1 MSDNN
6 IIKKKVEEEEISN
19 SEIYSE
25 KTEKKS
31 DKEEKK
37 EENSEIKPEN
47 ESSEKA
53 DKKENNENNENI
65 EVSEANNNNNESNPN
80 VENDEIEI
88 EVMDRGMNTDELS
101 ERELNRLINEN
112 KELLEEN
119 NNDQSICHVE
129 HDTKTDITP
138 NKRALMEELTK
149 NDEVYNVLLQSN
161 NELNTKIQMS
171 CKKYQDII
179 NKIEEKKSENIERKL
194 TLKIKELEKE
204 IKANNSETERYKK
217 LIEQLKDKIEFQE
230 NIERASNLQKYL
242 KQETL
247 KNKELKD
254 RLNALI
260 KINKYQAKYMEN
272 YDKKHKTQEKVEQL
286 KNEIQQNKNLIKE
299 YSNKY
304 LKLDKFT
311 KIAHEKILSVKM
323 YVKKII
329 QEPKVEEKK
338 IFTNEET
345 KDTLGIITNL
355 RTQIINKR
363 KELNEI
369 QKESEMKIHELL
381 VKNKQIELEFIEN
394 EKINKNLIFRKN
406 ELNKQ
411 LKLMNEKNKNKPII
425 KKINLQPIIEENVK
439 NLNKENDENLVASEN
454 KNSKNS
460 KEKEG
465 SSNRTKDNKSD
476 GQSEEK
482 KSTKRKKRKKSI
494 EKEEEKKE
502 EVKAEEKKENAKED
516 IKKEEKKEKAKEDIK
531 KEEKKEVK
539 KEEKP
544 KEEIKKNVKIEDKK
558 VKSKKK
564 KVKK

>member
-272 YDKKHKTQEKVEQL
+272 YDKKHKTQEKLEQL
-286 KNEIQQNKNLIKE
+286 KNEIQQNKNSIKE

-304 LKLDKFT
+304 LKLDKYT
-311 KIAHEKILSVKM
+311 KIAHEKILSVKI

-502 EVKAEEKKENAKED
+502 EVKV
-516 IKKEEKKEKAKEDIK
+516 EEKKEKAKEDIK